1 MTDMEKDIMLQKIDE
16 LIDTTEGIV
25 IRLARLDPALS
36 DELHN
41 VAMAW
46 RALTLEAAGTTDD
59 GLDAL
64 ARKTDG

>member
-1 MTDMEKDIMLQKIDE
+1 MLQKIDE
-16 LIDTTEGIV
+16 LIDTTESIV

-36 DELHN
+36 DELHTA
-41 VAMAW
+41 VMAW
-46 RALTLEAAGTTDD
+46 RTLTLEAVGTTDD